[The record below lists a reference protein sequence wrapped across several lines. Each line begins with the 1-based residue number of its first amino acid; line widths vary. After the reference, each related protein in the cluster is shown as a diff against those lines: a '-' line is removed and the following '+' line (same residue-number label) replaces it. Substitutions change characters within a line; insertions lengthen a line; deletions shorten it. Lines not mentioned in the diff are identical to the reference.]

1 MYSPMLLSPAV
12 TGLMAIR
19 SALQIW
25 HRISRLDSLLSSSI
39 IPGMFLLRNKLLD
52 RHRPGLF
59 EVFLYEIEDLGK
71 SFVMDPSHHLDV
83 LPETITSTE
92 QVSQHDDVFV
102 YIPLMIS
109 LHFDIPLL

>member
-1 MYSPMLLSPAV
+1 MLLSPAV

-19 SALQIW
+19 SVLQIW
-25 HRISRLDSLLSSSI
+25 
-39 IPGMFLLRNKLLD
+39 
-52 RHRPGLF
+52 HRPGLF

>member
-1 MYSPMLLSPAV
+1 MLLSPAV

-19 SALQIW
+19 SVLQIW
-25 HRISRLDSLLSSSI
+25 HRISRPDSLLSSSI
-39 IPGMFLLRNKLLD
+39 IPGMFLLRNKFLD

-109 LHFDIPLL
+109 CLLYTSDAADE

>member
-1 MYSPMLLSPAV
+1 
-12 TGLMAIR
+12 
-19 SALQIW
+19 
-25 HRISRLDSLLSSSI
+25 
-39 IPGMFLLRNKLLD
+39 MFLLRNKLLD
-52 RHRPGLF
+52 LHRPGLF

-109 LHFDIPLL
+109 LHFDIPFL